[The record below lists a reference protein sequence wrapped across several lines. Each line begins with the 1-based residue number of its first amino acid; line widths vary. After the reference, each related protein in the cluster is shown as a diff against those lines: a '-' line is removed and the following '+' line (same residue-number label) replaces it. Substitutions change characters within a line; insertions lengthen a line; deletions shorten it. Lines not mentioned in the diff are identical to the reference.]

1 MEYIEKCELTTLC
14 LVYDEDK
21 ILVQNRLKEDWKGI
35 VLPGGHVDKEES
47 FVEAIIREIKEET
60 NLDIYNPK
68 LVGIKQFQEKGH
80 RYITFLF
87 KTNEFEGN
95 LKSSDEGEVMWVK
108 RSNLQDLDLVEDFID
123 LLSVFEDDDK
133 QEFMYVEAGES
144 FIKRIL

>member
-21 ILVQNRLKEDWKGI
+21 ILVQNRLKEDLKGI

>member
-68 LVGIKQFQEKGH
+68 LVGIKQFQEKGY